1 MPIKNASLKQCKH
14 LHQKQNFGQNRDN
27 VPLSRTTH
35 WFKSEVFQKSKKLI
49 LQLIRVRCKGENFF
63 LNGN

>member
-35 WFKSEVFQKSKKLI
+35 WFKSEVFKNSKKLI
-49 LQLIRVRCKGENFF
+49 LQLIRV
-63 LNGN
+63 